1 MMLNRAYQARNA
13 CAKVSHGFVTSG
25 RGHSDGGRGHR
36 VVGCSCLPVL
46 LLKGCVPRFVAVNA
60 KTAILVKGCNGSTNY
75 GSTAT
80 IWKNHHFSEKNILAA
95 SRPFSMF
102 FVAKK
107 PLTLWDMAGCESKMD
122 GLIQKQAKVA
132 HYCQILQSTLLKNCF
147 TYSKD
152 DFHWPI
158 FILIKGRDRISTLNC
173 RIHVY
178 TLEY

>member
-1 MMLNRAYQARNA
+1 MMLNRAYQAWNA

-25 RGHSDGGRGHR
+25 RGHCDGGRWGR
-36 VVGCSCLPVL
+36 GGCIVGWSCRRLPVL

-60 KTAILVKGCNGSTNY
+60 KTAILVKGCNGCANY

-95 SRPFSMF
+95 LRPFSMF

-122 GLIQKQAKVA
+122 GLIQRYATRLCLRSKVA
-132 HYCQILQSTLLKNCF
+132 V
-147 TYSKD
+147 SKS
-152 DFHWPI
+152 FKRPP
-158 FILIKGRDRISTLNC
+158 
-173 RIHVY
+173 
-178 TLEY
+178 